1 MKRKIDITFIIP
13 IYNKTIDQV
22 QKCLASI
29 KQLNSNI
36 ISEIIII
43 DDGSNNKLG
52 KEYKRLSYKYDA
64 EYLYE
69 KNKGVSFARNIGI
82 KKAKGKYISF
92 VDADDNIIPSA
103 IHSKDLDNKSELI
116 LYNVIKSDQQGKYKK
131 IYKFVDI
138 GNKPTADQLLKYS
151 FKEGLINWSVAKLYL
166 RTFLLKHQIW
176 FNDKLKQGEDL
187 DFVLRI
193 LKEKPI
199 ISYFSRDMY
208 IYNFSTLTG
217 DEREKNN
224 PLIAFDNAK
233 ATFNSQ
239 QKILNIISLDKRKKE
254 RIDKMICEETI
265 KAISRI
271 YSIFLNSYPSE
282 AKQKIKLFNQFISTI
297 KSKHNYSLQ
306 TKVRIRWFESQN
318 FFMIKTYFL
327 VRNLYHKLSNK

>member
-1 MKRKIDITFIIP
+1 MKRKNDITFIIP
-13 IYNKTIDQV
+13 VYNKPVDQV
-22 QKCLASI
+22 KKCLISI
-29 KQLNSNI
+29 KKLSSDI
-36 ISEIIII
+36 INEIIII
-43 DDGSNNKLG
+43 DDGSNNKLN
-52 KEYKRLSYKYDA
+52 EQYKNIAYKYDA
-64 EYLYE
+64 KYFYE
-69 KNKGVSFARNIGI
+69 ENKGVSHARNVGI
-82 KKAKGKYISF
+82 RNAKGKYISF
-92 VDADDNIIPSA
+92 VDADDNIISSA

-138 GNKPTADQLLKYS
+138 GNKPTVDQLLKYS
-151 FKEGLINWSVAKLYL
+151 FKEGLINWCVAKLYL

-282 AKQKIKLFNQFISTI
+282 AKQKIKLFNQFINTI
-297 KSKHNYSLQ
+297 RSRHNYSLK
-306 TKVRIRWFESQN
+306 TRMRIRWFENQN
-318 FFMIKTYFL
+318 FFMIKIYFL
-327 VRNLYHKLSNK
+327 ARSLYHKINNK